1 MKISCFNPRFREDKL
16 CHSRNF
22 LSGIWF
28 KTISP
33 IETLGDDRN
42 GFSSGA
48 MKNTNDCVVQ
58 NKQADFIRLHESN
71 PHLCLPML
79 VPGSDS
85 LQLFTEGDVLYEAM
99 LDSITNAKN
108 NILLESYIFGDDEVG
123 WEFAEALAD
132 RARKGLEVL
141 LHLDAAGTL
150 LRGGHRIE
158 KYFRKHGVHVKWF
171 NRWTWFDPFRYN
183 RRQHRKLM
191 VVDRTDAYIGGFNI
205 HRQSSHSI
213 VGRERWRDAHVRFG
227 KALAMQAAEMFY
239 AFWDGRAYFDMPE
252 NGGVTSVLVPNN
264 SSECRY
270 LLNCFITAML
280 ACAKH
285 IIYLTTPYFVPDKR
299 TMKALTDAVGRGV
312 DVRILVPE
320 KSNVPLARWAGHY
333 LYSTLLQAGVRIYEY
348 QPRLMHAK
356 TIVVDGSWGTVGS
369 SNFDYRSFF
378 LNYELNLITRDS
390 ILCRKL
396 RDQFLEDLSQAD
408 EVTAGRWSARGWSS
422 RLYESA
428 GWTLRSWL

>member
-1 MKISCFNPRFREDKL
+1 MKGHFQGEMMKK
-16 CHSRNF
+16 
-22 LSGIWF
+22 SG
-28 KTISP
+28 
-33 IETLGDDRN
+33 
-42 GFSSGA
+42 
-48 MKNTNDCVVQ
+48 DCVAL
-58 NKQADFIRLHESN
+58 NRQADFIQLHESV

-79 VPGSDS
+79 VPGNDS
-85 LQLFTEGDVLYEAM
+85 LHFFTEGDVLYEAM
-99 LDSITNAKN
+99 LGSIANAKN
-108 NILLESYIFGDDEVG
+108 TILLESYIFGDDEVG
-123 WEFAEALAD
+123 WKFAEALAD
-132 RARKGLEVL
+132 KVRKGLEVL

-150 LRGGHRIE
+150 LRTGNKLE
-158 KYFRKHGVHVKWF
+158 KYLSSHGVRVQWF
-171 NRWTWFDPFRYN
+171 NRWTWRDPFRYN
-183 RRQHRKLM
+183 RRQHRKLL
-191 VVDRTDAYIGGFNI
+191 VIDKSDAYIGGFNI

-213 VGRERWRDAHVRFG
+213 VGRERWRDAHVRF
-227 KALAMQAAEMFY
+227 ANDLAVQAAEMFY
-239 AFWDGRAYFDMPE
+239 AFWDGRVYWSIPE

-270 LLNCFITAML
+270 LLNCFITTLL

-285 IIYLTTPYFVPDKR
+285 FIYLTTPYFVPDTR
-299 TMKALTDAVGRGV
+299 TLKALINARGRGV
-312 DVRILVPE
+312 DVRILVPG
-320 KSNVPLARWAGHY
+320 KSNVPPAHWAGHY
-333 LYSTLLQAGVRIYEY
+333 IYSTLLQEGVRIYEY

-408 EVTAGRWSARGWSS
+408 EVNAGRWSARGWSS
-422 RLYESA
+422 RLYESV